1 MRKKKMTV
9 VWAVSAL
16 LAYSLMLPV
25 ASGAISDLDTKSSQ
39 KNSQKSADDQKDE
52 VKLHK
57 HSHSHN
63 HKKLT
68 SEEIKQMRLKKLQKL
83 AQYFEISTEGK
94 SLEQLRAEVD
104 QAKKAQPEKWEAFK
118 QEFRAKK
125 LEKIREYAESKGID
139 IKGKSLEQLHDE
151 LHELEERSKQQ

>member
-1 MRKKKMTV
+1 MRKTKMTV
-9 VWAVSAL
+9 VWAVSAV
-16 LAYSLMLPV
+16 LAYSLMLPA
-25 ASGAISDLDTKSSQ
+25 ASGAMSDPDTKSSQ
-39 KNSQKSADDQKDE
+39 KSSQKSSEEQKNE

-57 HSHSHN
+57 HSHSHS

-68 SEEIKQMRLKKLQKL
+68 SEEIKQMRLKKLHKL

-94 SLEQLRAEVD
+94 SLDQLRAEID
-104 QAKKAQPEKWEAFK
+104 QAKKDQPEKWEAFK

-139 IKGKSLEQLHDE
+139 VKGKSLEQLHDE
-151 LHELEERSKQQ
+151 LHELEERTKQE